1 MCGLHLP
8 PNCAGRPGSDFINGL
23 SSCYGQQPWLWQ
35 NHFTN
40 EHMTAYLR
48 NTFICAAIVQ
58 MKKKKITLSSD
69 AHVIWNSLGALEI
82 DFYHRLRDIWFS
94 FRAPAAVSDS
104 ESSSKSGHSHRQ
116 NWDWNITVTCE
127 ERVKMVVSVYLL
139 GICGHRSC

>member
-8 PNCAGRPGSDFINGL
+8 PNCAGRAVTSLTVWAPATASSLDSD
-23 SSCYGQQPWLWQ
+23 
-35 NHFTN
+35 
-40 EHMTAYLR
+40 
-48 NTFICAAIVQ
+48 
-58 MKKKKITLSSD
+58 KITSQMSTWW
-69 AHVIWNSLGALEI
+69 HIWGTRLFVQRSCKWRKRKSLCPQMLMSFETLGALEI